1 MNYIVLTCGT
11 LLIAVFSWHFS
22 IRDKR
27 YHGISRFF
35 SFESIFILFLLNFKI
50 RFGDQYI
57 VHMKETKMF
66 IPFIF

>member
-1 MNYIVLTCGT
+1 MNYNVLTCGT
-11 LLIAVFSWHFS
+11 LLIAAFSWYFS

-35 SFESIFILFLLNFKI
+35 SFENIFILFLLNFKI
-50 RFGDQYI
+50 RFGDQYTNY
-57 VHMKETKMF
+57 MKETKMF